1 MINPSSIEYIN
12 RLSTLKSGDLS
23 IIRTLQNKTLDESLE
38 GFDIFTSLW
47 WPLREKNQRAPRREP
62 AWLIAKL
69 FASCPLKH
77 ENGMSLPLLLGKIA
91 YEQRRANDDPICDSL
106 FERIINLPLNMLE
119 PELKK
124 AIMQISRKYESI
136 DWVHLIDTVSI
147 WDREYIREKW
157 ILDFINHK
165 TIEE

>member
-1 MINPSSIEYIN
+1 M
-12 RLSTLKSGDLS
+12 LKSGDLS
-23 IIRTLQNKTLDESLE
+23 LIRTLQNKTLDESLE

-77 ENGMSLPLLLGKIA
+77 ANGMSLPKLLGKLA
-91 YEQRRANDDPICDSL
+91 NEQRRANSEPISENL
-106 FERIINLPLNMLE
+106 FERIINLPFDMLE

-124 AIMQISRKYESI
+124 ALMQISRKYESI
-136 DWVHLIDTVSI
+136 DWVHLIETVSI
-147 WDREYIREKW
+147 WDREYIRERW
-157 ILDFINHK
+157 IFDFINHN

>member
-91 YEQRRANDDPICDSL
+91 YEQRRANDAPI
-106 FERIINLPLNMLE
+106 
-119 PELKK
+119 
-124 AIMQISRKYESI
+124 
-136 DWVHLIDTVSI
+136 
-147 WDREYIREKW
+147 
-157 ILDFINHK
+157 
-165 TIEE
+165 